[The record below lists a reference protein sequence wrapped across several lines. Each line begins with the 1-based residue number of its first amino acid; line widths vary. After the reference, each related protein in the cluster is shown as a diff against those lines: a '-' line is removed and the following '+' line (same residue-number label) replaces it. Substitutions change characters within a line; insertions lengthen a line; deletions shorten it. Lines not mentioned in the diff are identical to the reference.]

1 MGLVCQ
7 GSLSLSGDL
16 ASARLN
22 KTAMRFITGQVANV
36 CLQTMRITNI
46 RLTKELWNLR
56 KHIVFFIQNISLPAG
71 SERVTSI
78 IANNLAEKGYDITIL
93 SICGNGTCYYPL
105 NKKIS
110 IYTLIEQPDADNRKL
125 FLKILCRLARFYKNN
140 KADICIDVFA
150 ALSIYTLILKKF
162 FKFKNISW
170 EHFNYNINTGMNK
183 LGRKLACR
191 FSDQII
197 TLTETDKKYYQDNNK
212 INGKID
218 YIYNPSPYQV
228 IRKIPE
234 KDNFIISI
242 GRLTYQKGFDR
253 LVDIWAD
260 IEDKTGCYLY
270 ILGDGEEKNAL
281 QAKINN
287 KGLKQVKLLGNI
299 KNVEE
304 YYKKA
309 LFYVSSARYEGL
321 PMTMIE
327 AQSFGLPVISMD
339 FDTGPRDIISNGT
352 DGYIITGKDMRTVK
366 NLFSK
371 KILELLN
378 DKEKIKAVK

>member
-1 MGLVCQ
+1 M
-7 GSLSLSGDL
+7 
-16 ASARLN
+16 
-22 KTAMRFITGQVANV
+22 K
-36 CLQTMRITNI
+36 
-46 RLTKELWNLR
+46 

-78 IANNLAEKGYDITIL
+78 IANNLAERGYDIIIL

-105 NKKIS
+105 NKRIS

-125 FLKILCRLARFYKNN
+125 FFKVLYRLTRFYKNN
-140 KADICIDVFA
+140 KVDVCIDVFA
-150 ALSIYTLILKKF
+150 ALSIYTLILKKI

-170 EHFNYNINTGMNK
+170 EHFNYKINTGMNK

-197 TLTETDKKYYQDNNK
+197 TLTETDKKYYQNNNK

-228 IRKIPE
+228 IKEIPE
-234 KDNFIISI
+234 KENFIISI
-242 GRLTYQKGFDR
+242 GRLAYEKGFDR
-253 LVDIWAD
+253 LIDIWD
-260 IEDKTGCYLY
+260 SIEDKTECYLY
-270 ILGDGEEKNAL
+270 ILGEGKERNAL
-281 QAKINN
+281 QAKINE

-309 LFYVSSARYEGL
+309 LLYVSSSRNEGL

-327 AQSFGLPVISMD
+327 AQTFGLPIISMD
-339 FDTGPRDIISNGT
+339 FDTGPKDIISNGI
-352 DGYIITGKDMRTVK
+352 DGYIITGRNMKEVRS
-366 NLFSK
+366 LFSK

-378 DKEKIKAVK
+378 NKEKLRLLSENALKAARRFSEEEIIRKWLYILEEL